1 MDCRAEACCRE
12 LGYRA
17 RRHLPGKLRPGVED
31 VARSSIA
38 TYRYGD
44 VRTGNPVSSAQH
56 VIPKATSD
64 RLDQAGSI
72 SFADATVESFFP
84 LFCTAAAMRPDA
96 NNDIGVA
103 MIQTP
108 NTLEVMDDAAEKPQE
123 VTRAMIRERRHKR
136 RAKTNE
142 FDGDF
147 SSPGSSPEP
156 GGIRRSS
163 SSPTDLR
170 SPESSPEPVR
180 PRPRKS
186 SLAVMA
192 SFASLWSPEQHSAA
206 EIVQKHYRGHAARQA
221 MQAALEK
228 RRKKAAQQQALKRA
242 KSARNRASLEK
253 NTATM
258 QRTMTVKLVEL
269 QETMR
274 AAQDQLRPFCLTQPP
289 RNFPGSSWLYVLT
302 VCFRPAMRWCI
313 PSWASGFYVCG

>member
-1 MDCRAEACCRE
+1 
-12 LGYRA
+12 
-17 RRHLPGKLRPGVED
+17 
-31 VARSSIA
+31 
-38 TYRYGD
+38 
-44 VRTGNPVSSAQH
+44 
-56 VIPKATSD
+56 
-64 RLDQAGSI
+64 
-72 SFADATVESFFP
+72 
-84 LFCTAAAMRPDA
+84 
-96 NNDIGVA
+96 
-103 MIQTP
+103 
-108 NTLEVMDDAAEKPQE
+108 
-123 VTRAMIRERRHKR
+123 
-136 RAKTNE
+136 
-142 FDGDF
+142 
-147 SSPGSSPEP
+147 
-156 GGIRRSS
+156 
-163 SSPTDLR
+163 
-170 SPESSPEPVR
+170 
-180 PRPRKS
+180 
-186 SLAVMA
+186 MA
-192 SFASLWSPEQHSAA
+192 SFTSIIWSPEQHSAA